1 MRPTESFAD
10 ILAAHLAAYPLMRP
24 EDAYKLAYQSEFGGG
39 HMVTD
44 EQESL
49 LRIERELLDAPDA
62 PAQPEPIGG
71 GLCRVYLGSLKHT
84 RLRAATLNRLF
95 ILTAGRARGARR
107 GLEAKLRII
116 RAAAARGEAG
126 FSAAELDEY
135 LEKQGAD
142 RVSRPQATARS
153 TAPHTGPR
161 IVSWRAASAISWPH
175 LRWRTVCWSAGQARS
190 CSLWDGNCCAGKSSL
205 AAMLQSVYGCN
216 VFHMDDFFLRPSQ
229 RTPER
234 FQTPGANV
242 DHERFLSEVGAR
254 LRTGAPFAYRRYDC
268 GRAAARPARARRT
281 LAADGSRRL
290 LQYAPQP
297 AIPLRCGRLPRSQP
311 ARRSWTGCAH
321 GRALGC
327 STRFIHEWIPLE
339 QAYFD
344 AYRIRETCALA
355 IDTSCFS

>member
-135 LEKQGAD
+135 LEKQERTGYPAAGHSARYRAAYRPAYRVVARGFCNFLAVFALAD
-142 RVSRPQATARS
+142 SLLERR
-153 TAPHTGPR
+153 TGP
-161 IVSWRAASAISWPH
+161 VVLA
-175 LRWRTVCWSAGQARS
+175 V
-190 CSLWDGNCCAGKSSL
+190 DGNCCAGKSSL
-205 AAMLQSVYGCN
+205 AAMLQSVYSCN
-216 VFHMDDFFLRPSQ
+216 VIHMDDFFLRPSQ

-268 GRAAARPARARRT
+268 GAQRLSPPVRVVPSRLTVVEGSYSMHPSLQSLYDAAVFLAVSPQAQLDRLRARESAGM
-281 LAADGSRRL
+281 LD
-290 LQYAPQP
+290 
-297 AIPLRCGRLPRSQP
+297 
-311 ARRSWTGCAH
+311 
-321 GRALGC
+321 
-327 STRFIHEWIPLE
+327 RFIHEWIPLE